1 MDLGTV
7 AGWLATL
14 LVVLSAL
21 GAVVSLVTGPLVGEF
36 AVATV
41 VVVAL
46 TAVAVVAAAR
56 LGARSRAWLT
66 NGGYW

>member
-36 AVATV
+36 AVASV

-46 TAVAVVAAAR
+46 TAVAVVVAAR
-56 LGARSRAWLT
+56 LGARSRTWLT